1 MRGATTKIGLLNAL
15 RYRDERSKLAKTA
28 PPWIMVWSRM
38 LGGWS
43 AITHGGC
50 RYLHQAKYWFL
61 EQVRILAKTKISC
74 DDGLVIQE
82 VGEIERSHLFYDIP
96 PEKLEDISWF
106 RQTTGSLS
114 LLLHPE
120 LFDVGLDFDPTRI
133 RAETLGLCVDYKDP
147 LYWSGP
153 GSILRK

>member
-1 MRGATTKIGLLNAL
+1 M
-15 RYRDERSKLAKTA
+15 
-28 PPWIMVWSRM
+28 
-38 LGGWS
+38 
-43 AITHGGC
+43 
-50 RYLHQAKYWFL
+50 
-61 EQVRILAKTKISC
+61 
-74 DDGLVIQE
+74 IQE
-82 VGEIERSHLFYDIP
+82 VGEIERSFFVFDNP
-96 PEKLEDISWF
+96 AKKLEDISWF